1 VTYRDTSADVTLDAN
16 EGIMS
21 SDYEKFWQQIDT
33 LKSDLVAEKGLVRF
47 YTEAHRLVKEENAAL
62 KAENER
68 LLPYVDAFR
77 REEGRADKLDRK
89 VDELNAENERLR
101 NALRDLLLYA
111 ERNTCFHEET
121 HRGGVIWEIC
131 DSCGAK
137 WADDEGGKPEHTA
150 PDELKKAVAILY
162 P

>member
-101 NALRDLLLYA
+101 EALQASLQWIDSVPSDTLLPTMPGFDRDYVDGLLAKDFSTQQPVGCGTIIGYEKPVKA
-111 ERNTCFHEET
+111 E
-121 HRGGVIWEIC
+121 
-131 DSCGAK
+131 
-137 WADDEGGKPEHTA
+137 
-150 PDELKKAVAILY
+150 PD
-162 P
+162 